1 MTGQERA
8 AIRRLRAG
16 VVPPWELERLS
27 VGYDAIRSTISA
39 ALGALKQ
46 RRQPSPL
53 FVRGEWGTGK
63 THCLSVIRASAD
75 FERIPN
81 ATVDLNGRSGALNY
95 PQRFYGNLVES
106 FRLQTRLGLRSLL
119 LALLQNDS
127 KRSQLQAFANSSAAG
142 ILAAPLR
149 TLVSKYESGEALM
162 ADEDPAWFAL
172 TGGDIAWADY
182 AYKRADALSRIA
194 ILARLCVSVGLGG
207 LVVVFD
213 EAETIE
219 QLWDIRSRRAAYNV
233 LGHLCRCPGLWAV
246 FSITQR
252 FERVIASDLAGGVLN
267 DGGVGPEGAWFLAA
281 WSRRELPKMSPPPV
295 DPTNAYDLA
304 QRVSALYAT
313 AYPNARA
320 DKDLIVRCVKE
331 WANNPTQNPRRLIR
345 VLVHRLDAARAL

>member
-1 MTGQERA
+1 VTGQERA

-27 VGYDAIRSTISA
+27 VGYDSIRSTINA

-46 RRQPSPL
+46 RKQPEPL

-75 FERIPN
+75 HELIPN

-95 PQRFYGNLVES
+95 PQRFYGNLVETL
-106 FRLQTRLGLRSLL
+106 RLQTRLGLRSVL
-119 LALLQNDS
+119 LAVLQNEA
-127 KRSQLQAFANSSAAG
+127 KRSGLASFANSSAAG
-142 ILAAPLR
+142 SLAAPLR
-149 TLVSKYESGEALM
+149 SLIAKHESGEALM
-162 ADEDPAWFAL
+162 ADEDRAWFSL

-182 AYKRADALSRIA
+182 AYKRTEALSRIA
-194 ILARLCVSVGLGG
+194 VLARLCVAVGLGG

-219 QLWDIRSRRAAYNV
+219 QLWDIRSRRGAYNV
-233 LGHLCRCPGLWAV
+233 LGHLCRCQGLWAV
-246 FSITQR
+246 FSITHR
-252 FERVIASDLAGGVLN
+252 FERVIASDLAAGILN
-267 DGGVGPEGAWFLAA
+267 DGGIGSEGAWFLSA
-281 WSRRELPKMSPPPV
+281 WSRRELPKVSPPSV

-304 QRVSALYAT
+304 QRVSALYSS
-313 AYPNARA
+313 AYPKAPA
-320 DKDLIVRCVKE
+320 DKELVVRCVKE
-331 WANNPTQNPRRLIR
+331 WTNNPTQNPRRLIR